1 MMLKT
6 LALAAALTIGM
17 AAPAL
22 ADSGMCQ
29 EPIAPAAVDGTTA
42 TKDQIKAAL
51 VDVKTFIKQS
61 DDYQECL
68 YNDLKSQSDAAKK
81 DKKDLD
87 PSISAAVDAKVKANQ
102 ALKERVGAEFNAA
115 AQAYNAKHPG

>member
-1 MMLKT
+1 MTFKT
-6 LALAAALTIGM
+6 LALAAALAIGM
-17 AAPAL
+17 AAPAM
-22 ADSGMCQ
+22 AQSTCQ

-42 TKDQIKAAL
+42 TKEQIRAAL

-68 YNDLKSQSDAAKK
+68 YKDLKDQVDAAKK
-81 DKKDLD
+81 DKKEID
-87 PSISAAVDAKVKANQ
+87 PSIPAAVDAKVKANQ
-102 ALKERVGAEFNAA
+102 ALKERVGAEFNTA

>member
-6 LALAAALTIGM
+6 FALAAAMTIGM

-22 ADSGMCQ
+22 ADSSMCQ
-29 EPIAPAAVDGTTA
+29 ESIAPAAIDGNTA
-42 TKDQIKAAL
+42 TAAQMRSAQL
-51 VDVKTFIKQS
+51 DVKTFIKQS
-61 DDYQECL
+61 DDYQGCL
-68 YNDLKSQSDAAKK
+68 YDDLNTQVTAAKK

-87 PSISAAVDAKVKANQ
+87 PAIPAAVDAKVKANQ

-115 AQAYNAKHPG
+115 AMAYNAKHPG

>member
-29 EPIAPAAVDGTTA
+29 EPIAPAAVDGNTA
-42 TKDQIKAAL
+42 TKDQIKSAL

-61 DDYQECL
+61 DDYQDCVIHEL
-68 YNDLKSQSDAAKK
+68 NAAKDAAKK
-81 DKKDLD
+81 DKKEVD
-87 PSISAAVDAKVKANQ
+87 PQVQTDADNKIKANQ

-115 AQAYNAKHPG
+115 AQTYNAKHPG

>member
-6 LALAAALTIGM
+6 LALAAALAICT
-17 AAPAL
+17 AVPAL
-22 ADSGMCQ
+22 AQSTCQ
-29 EPIAPAAVDGTTA
+29 EPIAPAAVDGNTA
-42 TKDQIKAAL
+42 TKEQIHEAL
-51 VDVKTFIKQS
+51 QDVKTFIKQS

-68 YNDLKSQSDAAKK
+68 YNDLKAQSDQAKK

-87 PSISAAVDAKVKANQ
+87 PSIPAAIDAKVKSNQ

>member
-22 ADSGMCQ
+22 ADSSMCQ
-29 EPIAPAAVDGTTA
+29 EPIAPAAVDGNTA
-42 TKDQIKAAL
+42 SKDQIKSAL
-51 VDVKTFIKQS
+51 QDVKTFIKQS

-68 YNDLKSQSDAAKK
+68 YKDLKDQADTAKK
-81 DKKDLD
+81 DKKELD
-87 PSISAAVDAKVKANQ
+87 PAISAAVDAKVKANQ

>member
-6 LALAAALTIGM
+6 LVLAAALAIGT

-22 ADSGMCQ
+22 AESACQ
-29 EPIAPAAVDGTTA
+29 EPIAPAAVDGNTA
-42 TKDQIKAAL
+42 TSAQLHAAV

-68 YNDLKSQSDAAKK
+68 YRDLKAQADQAKK

-87 PSISAAVDAKVKANQ
+87 PAIAADVDAKVKANQ
-102 ALKERVGAEFNAA
+102 ALKERIGAEFNAA
-115 AQAYNAKHPG
+115 ATAYNAKHPG

>member
-6 LALAAALTIGM
+6 LALAAALAIGT

-22 ADSGMCQ
+22 ADSTCQ
-29 EPIAPAAVDGTTA
+29 EPIAPAAVDGNTA
-42 TKDQIKAAL
+42 TSAQLHAAV

-68 YNDLKSQSDAAKK
+68 YRDLKAQADQAKK

-87 PSISAAVDAKVKANQ
+87 PTIAADVDAKVKANQ
-102 ALKERVGAEFNAA
+102 ALKERVGAEYNAA
-115 AQAYNAKHPG
+115 ALAYKAKHPGE